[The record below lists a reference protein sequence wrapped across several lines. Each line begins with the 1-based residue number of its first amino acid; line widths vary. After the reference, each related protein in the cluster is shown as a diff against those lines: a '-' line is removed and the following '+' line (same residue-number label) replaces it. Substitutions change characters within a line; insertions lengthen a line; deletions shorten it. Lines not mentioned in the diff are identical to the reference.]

1 MASAGTTPS
10 ASTKKSTSFF
20 GGWETTKRSGST
32 ASSSRATT
40 PGTVARIDTRQ
51 TVLDP
56 PKLRQSTRRSL
67 SYDLE
72 VREDQPISS
81 PTRLPTWG
89 ELAGEQSSG
98 PSLLGSVSST
108 TASSVSSVARLIQ
121 RGTPDFRIFPVTKSS
136 ESYGSKHNSLGKVKK
151 HRSGLRSE
159 PYSSTPWSS
168 SSSGPVATSLSPLP
182 KLVSKT
188 PHNGSH
194 VNNRESRGGERHTSS
209 KARWKRR
216 SSIDYSPPHSTPPE
230 REPGSTPTPK
240 GDVKKRPCYFRSVS
254 SHPIPRAE
262 ADENIGT
269 VPSEG
274 SATRK
279 RHVVSPVAAPLSS
292 PPATPLEAPEPAQKH
307 KRWGFRGRRWRGP
320 LSADA
325 WNSEVVGRV
334 AMPSPRAKPTHQ
346 ALHEAALLLHG
357 LDLRFFR
364 KKRKSVSSS
373 ALKPSVPDGQ
383 KYAGK
388 LGPTNAE
395 DNE

>member
-216 SSIDYSPPHSTPPE
+216 SSIGYSPPHSTPPE

-240 GDVKKRPCYFRSVS
+240 GDVKKRPCLQVGQQPPNSKSRSRRE
-254 SHPIPRAE
+254 HR
-262 ADENIGT
+262 NGT
-269 VPSEG
+269 V
-274 SATRK
+274 
-279 RHVVSPVAAPLSS
+279 
-292 PPATPLEAPEPAQKH
+292 
-307 KRWGFRGRRWRGP
+307 
-320 LSADA
+320 
-325 WNSEVVGRV
+325 
-334 AMPSPRAKPTHQ
+334 
-346 ALHEAALLLHG
+346 
-357 LDLRFFR
+357 
-364 KKRKSVSSS
+364 
-373 ALKPSVPDGQ
+373 
-383 KYAGK
+383 
-388 LGPTNAE
+388 
-395 DNE
+395 